1 MGKPDIIALDGPVGS
16 GKTTIGTMLS
26 ERLGY
31 RFLDTGDLYRALTLL
46 VIRKGLSSEE
56 DIIKLA
62 RDFSP
67 RIEGRRIFIGDEDV
81 TERLRDREVE
91 ERIPFISRIKDVRSC
106 LVKIQRREASGGRI
120 IVAGRD
126 IGTVVLPDADLKIY
140 LDAPLEERAR
150 RRYEEVKHKGMSYE
164 EVLKSLKERDEMDM
178 KREVGPLKPADDA
191 IIINTENKSPEEVLS
206 EILSL
211 MEV

>member
-150 RRYEEVKHKGMSYE
+150 RRHEEVKHKGMSYE

>member
-91 ERIPFISRIKDVRSC
+91 ERIPFISRIKDVRS
-106 LVKIQRREASGGRI
+106 
-120 IVAGRD
+120 
-126 IGTVVLPDADLKIY
+126 
-140 LDAPLEERAR
+140 
-150 RRYEEVKHKGMSYE
+150 
-164 EVLKSLKERDEMDM
+164 
-178 KREVGPLKPADDA
+178 
-191 IIINTENKSPEEVLS
+191 
-206 EILSL
+206 
-211 MEV
+211 

>member
-191 IIINTENKSPEEVLS
+191 IIINTENRSPEEVLS

>member
-46 VIRKGLSSEE
+46 VIRKGLRSEE
-56 DIIKLA
+56 DIVKLA